1 MGAWRSALPVI
12 ALAAVVA
19 LAGACGS
26 SSSSSSAPSSDAGA
40 ADATA
45 SWACPPA
52 PPAAAAAEAQM
63 ASKRGTM
70 GKAPTAMVATS
81 HALSTKMAL
90 DVLNRGGNA
99 FDAYIAAVLTDD
111 LVLPGVTSTAGLTGL
126 LVYQASTKALY
137 YVDGP
142 LRAPAT
148 WNPGAGGGAAVM
160 VPGEVSALAL
170 AAKQFGK
177 LPLSSVVTPVADL
190 AAQGFAIDALYAAS
204 IQANAPLLQ
213 QSAYGSKTFFANG
226 QPLAVGTTLAQP
238 DYAATLNGIAAQG
251 ASYFYQGAWASEAVA
266 VANAAGGA
274 LTPADFASYQAFL
287 VAPLILQHGPATI
300 FASSGYSNGGARLL
314 LALQTL
320 VGENAMSLGPFD
332 RSPEALELLL
342 RVQAA
347 EDSQTWLGD
356 PTVLSNPDM
365 AASALISGI
374 EQMVALVGAPASL
387 SSSPDGGSHSSAVI
401 VVDAEG
407 NLAAG
412 THTIETTNWGLGLF
426 AGGIPLST
434 AGTVVGATAPGA
446 FAMDPLS
453 SEIALVGGVPAL
465 AMTTYGSGLHPGDVQ
480 IMSYLLDYG
489 MNPEDAI
496 LEPRV
501 GGYALSFSPNGT
513 VTVDPSAHV
522 LDERVPASVVCPV
535 RAAGFGLEQYEPP
548 PYVPGSGMVD
558 TGFPTVV
565 TIARTPGPSRLQGMT
580 PEWMNGVAAGF

>member
-1 MGAWRSALPVI
+1 ML
-12 ALAAVVA
+12 
-19 LAGACGS
+19 
-26 SSSSSSAPSSDAGA
+26 
-40 ADATA
+40 
-45 SWACPPA
+45 
-52 PPAAAAAEAQM
+52 
-63 ASKRGTM
+63 SKRGTM
-70 GKAPTAMVATS
+70 GKAATAMVATS
-81 HALSTKMAL
+81 HALSTKMGL
-90 DVLNRGGNA
+90 DILNQGGNA
-99 FDAYIAAVLTDD
+99 FDAYVAAVLTDD

-126 LVYQASTKALY
+126 LVYQASTKARY

-142 LRAPAT
+142 LKAPAT

-177 LPLSSVVTPVADL
+177 LPLSSVVAPVANL

-213 QSAYGSKTFFANG
+213 QSAYGSKTFFVNG
-226 QPLAVGTTLAQP
+226 QPLAVGATLAQP
-238 DYAATLNGIAAQG
+238 DYAATLNGIASQG

-274 LTPADFASYQAFL
+274 LTSADFASYQAFL
-287 VAPLILQHGPATI
+287 VAPLILQHGAATI
-300 FASSGYSNGGARLL
+300 FTSSGYSNGGARLL

-320 VGENAMSLGPFD
+320 VGENAMSLGRFD
-332 RSPEALELLL
+332 QSPEALELLL

-365 AASALISGI
+365 AASALVSGI
-374 EQMVALVGAPASL
+374 EQMVALVSSPASL
-387 SSSPDGGSHSSAVI
+387 STSPDGGSHSSAVI

-407 NLAAG
+407 NVAVG

-434 AGTVVGATAPGA
+434 AGTVVGATPAGA

-489 MNPEDAI
+489 MDPEDAI

-565 TIARTPGPSRLQGMT
+565 TISPTSGPSRLQGMT